1 MLVPEK
7 KKRPKLS
14 KKNKATKKKKGEPS
28 RVEAPPKVEYVQLQL
43 DKTDLKKYQAM
54 LKSFKKKYNIE
65 EDNFEIEP
73 KTGAFFFRS
82 SKLAGNIGD
91 KIAEAK
97 RKAEAARLDGERR
110 RKEAE
115 QKRKD
120 IEEKAKSLRAKSQLA
135 AARAKMQ
142 GGSEEGFDGM
152 LNNALDSITG
162 RRPMMIPRGR
172 GRSR

>member
-14 KKNKATKKKKGEPS
+14 KKNKVARKKKGESS

-43 DKTDLKKYQAM
+43 DKTDLKKYQTM
-54 LKSFKKKYNIE
+54 LKSFKKKYNI

-97 RKAEAARLDGERR
+97 RKAEAARLDGERI

-120 IEEKAKSLRAKSQLA
+120 MEEKAKSLRAKSQLA